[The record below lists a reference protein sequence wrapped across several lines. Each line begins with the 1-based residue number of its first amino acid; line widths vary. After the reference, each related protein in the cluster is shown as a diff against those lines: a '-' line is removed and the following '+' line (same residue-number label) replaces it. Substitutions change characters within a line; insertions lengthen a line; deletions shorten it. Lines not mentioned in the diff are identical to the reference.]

1 MKYSEIIVNEWLE
14 FSGILPEAVSV
25 KLIGMTEEKAE
36 ELSAEFYRIMLDD
49 PHASRFLSPDVVQSR
64 LRQSMRQWII
74 NALTL
79 KGDALLAFAGH
90 QYQIGNIHSRV
101 GIPASL
107 VLKGMRIIT
116 QSMLTYIQSLPLDL
130 RVSILMQKYV
140 SVSIQI
146 ASELMTYAYENYQ
159 LNEAKN
165 EESYRLYN
173 LIGNPELEKG
183 KQQAALF
190 NWENGLIYA
199 LVARTNNIQS
209 YLLSDSEFG
218 LWFRHKCGQHFGNQ
232 PEIDKIGQLIDDIDS
247 MLQKGVDGEGNALE
261 LIQSLLSDIRAK
273 TMIIN
278 NLFSSL
284 FEDAS
289 RLESGKD
296 ALTKLL
302 NRRFMSTILKHE
314 VKLVMGNGR
323 NLSVVMLDVDNF
335 KKVND
340 TWGHSAGDE
349 VLRHI
354 ATILTESTRASDYV
368 FRYGGEEFMIVYLEY
383 TPQQT
388 LTFVEAIRE
397 KIRNTPCEMPDGH
410 KLQLSAS
417 FGVSH
422 YRGHPDYQKMVDEAD
437 KALYDAKN
445 SGRNRVVEFTSQPRQ
460 GAFAVSV

>member
-1 MKYSEIIVNEWLE
+1 MKYSELIVKEWLE
-14 FSGILPEAVSV
+14 FSGMLPELVSV
-25 KLIGMTEEKAE
+25 QLIGMTEEKAE
-36 ELSAEFYRIMLDD
+36 ELAEEFYRIMLDD
-49 PHASRFLSPDVVQSR
+49 PYAARFISPDVVQAR
-64 LRQSMRQWII
+64 LRHSMQQWII
-74 NALTL
+74 STLTL
-79 KGDALLAFAGH
+79 KGDALLAFAGR
-90 QYQIGNIHSRV
+90 QYDIGNIHSRV

-116 QSMLTYIQSLPLDL
+116 QSMLTYIQSLPLDS

-173 LIGNPELEKG
+173 LIGNPELERG

-199 LVARTNNIQS
+199 LVSRTNNIES
-209 YLLSDSEFG
+209 YLLNDSEFG
-218 LWFRHKCGQHFGNQ
+218 LWFRHKCGQYFGQQ
-232 PEIDKIGQLIDDIDS
+232 PEIDKIGQLIEDIDG
-247 MLQKGVDGEGNALE
+247 MLKKDVDGEGNELE

-284 FEDAS
+284 FDDAS

-314 VKLVMGNGR
+314 VKLVMANGR
-323 NLSVVMLDVDNF
+323 NLSVVMLDVDHF

-340 TWGHSAGDE
+340 TWGHSAGDD
-349 VLRHI
+349 VLRHV
-354 ATILTESTRASDYV
+354 ATILTDSTRPNDYV
-368 FRYGGEEFMIVYLEY
+368 FRYGGEEFLIVYLEFN
-383 TPQQT
+383 PHQT
-388 LTFVEAIRE
+388 LSFVEAIRE
-397 KIRNTPCEMPDGH
+397 KIHSTPCEMPDGH
-410 KLQLSAS
+410 MLQVSAS

-422 YRGHPDYQKMVDEAD
+422 FRGHPDYQQMVDEAD
-437 KALYDAKN
+437 MALYDAKN
-445 SGRNRVVEFTSQPRQ
+445 SGRNRVVEFARKR
-460 GAFAVSV
+460 

>member
-1 MKYSEIIVNEWLE
+1 MKYSEQIVKEWMEL
-14 FSGILPEAVSV
+14 SSVLPESISSKLAV
-25 KLIGMTEEKAE
+25 IAEEKALLLAE
-36 ELSAEFYRIMLDD
+36 EFYDIMLKD
-49 PHASRFLSPDVVQSR
+49 PHAGRYLSSEVVHSR
-64 LRQSMRQWII
+64 LRHSMKKWIV

-79 KGDALLAFAGH
+79 KGEALLDFAGH

-116 QSMLTYIQSLPLDL
+116 QSMLSWIQSLMFEE
-130 RVSILMQKYV
+130 RMSILMQQYV

-173 LIGNPELEKG
+173 LIDNPEIEKG

-190 NWENGLIYA
+190 NWENNLIYA
-199 LVARTNNIQS
+199 LISRTNNIQS
-209 YLLSDSEFG
+209 YLLTDSEFG
-218 LWFRHKCGQHFGNQ
+218 LWFRHKCGQHFGKQ
-232 PEIDKIGQLIDDIDS
+232 PEIAKIGTLITDIDE
-247 MLQKGVDGEGNALE
+247 MLQNSTSVEGLE
-261 LIQSLLSDIRAK
+261 PLQSLLSDIRAK

-278 NLFSSL
+278 NMFSSL
-284 FEDAS
+284 FEDAN
-289 RLESGKD
+289 RIESGKD

-314 VKLVMGNGR
+314 VKLALDEGHP
-323 NLSVVMLDVDNF
+323 LSVVMLDVDFF
-335 KKVND
+335 KKIND
-340 TWGHSAGDE
+340 TWGHSSGDE

-354 ATILTESTRASDYV
+354 ATILSDSTRASDYV
-368 FRYGGEEFMIVYLEY
+368 FRYGGEEFMIVYLEFSHH
-383 TPQQT
+383 QT
-388 LTFVEAIRE
+388 MCLVESIRQ
-397 KIRNTPCEMPDGH
+397 KIEESPIEMPDGH
-410 KLQLSAS
+410 QLKLTAS

-422 YRGHPDYQKMVDEAD
+422 FNGHPDYQKMVEEAD

-445 SGRNRVVEFTSQPRQ
+445 SGRNRVVEFK
-460 GAFAVSV
+460 A

>member
-1 MKYSEIIVNEWLE
+1 MNYSEKIVQEWME
-14 FSGILPEAVSV
+14 FSCVLPEPALVT
-25 KLIGMTEEKAE
+25 LTAIAEEKAGT
-36 ELSAEFYRIMLDD
+36 LADEFYDIMLTD
-49 PHASRFLSPDVVQSR
+49 PHASAYISSDVVQSR
-64 LRQSMRQWII
+64 LRNSMKKWII

-79 KGDALLAFAGH
+79 KGEELLGFAAH
-90 QYQIGNIHSRV
+90 QYEIGNIHSRV

-116 QSMLTYIQSLPLDL
+116 QEMLTYIQSLELEPKTS
-130 RVSILMQKYV
+130 VLMQKYV

-165 EESYRLYN
+165 EESYRISN
-173 LIGNPELEKG
+173 LIDNPELEKG

-199 LVARTNNIQS
+199 LVSRTSNIQS
-209 YLLSDSEFG
+209 YLLNDSEFG

-232 PEIDKIGQLIDDIDS
+232 PEISKIGMLIQEIDG
-247 MLQKGVDGEGNALE
+247 MLQKTANTEGSALE
-261 LIQSLLSDIRAK
+261 YIQSLLSDIRAK

-278 NLFSSL
+278 NLFTSL
-284 FEDAS
+284 FEDAT
-289 RLESGKD
+289 RLENGKD

-314 VKLVMGNGR
+314 VKLVMENGR
-323 NLSVVMLDVDNF
+323 NLSVVMLDIDHF
-335 KKVND
+335 KKIND

-349 VLRHI
+349 VLRHL
-354 ATILTESTRASDYV
+354 ATILTDSTRASDYV

-383 TPQQT
+383 SKQQT
-388 LTFVEAIRE
+388 LNFVESIRE
-397 KIRNTPCEMPDGH
+397 KIFNSPCEMPDGY

-422 YRGHPDYQKMVDEAD
+422 YRGHPDYQKLVDEAD
-437 KALYDAKN
+437 KALYEAKN
-445 SGRNRVVEFTSQPRQ
+445 TGRNKVVEFK
-460 GAFAVSV
+460 A

>member
-1 MKYSEIIVNEWLE
+1 MNYSEQIVKEWMEL
-14 FSGILPEAVSV
+14 SSVLPESISEKLAV
-25 KLIGMTEEKAE
+25 IAEDKAMV
-36 ELSAEFYRIMLDD
+36 LADEFYDLMLKD
-49 PHASRFLSPDVVQSR
+49 PHAGQYLCSDVVQSR
-64 LRQSMRQWII
+64 LRFSMKKWIV

-79 KGDALLAFAGH
+79 KGDELLDFAGH
-90 QYQIGNIHSRV
+90 QYKIGNIHSRV

-116 QSMLTYIQSLPLDL
+116 QSMLTYIQSLP
-130 RVSILMQKYV
+130 VEQKTSILMQQYV

-165 EESYRLYN
+165 EESYRLFN
-173 LIGNPELEKG
+173 LIDNPELEKG

-199 LVARTNNIQS
+199 LISRTNNIQS

-232 PEIDKIGQLIDDIDS
+232 PEIAKIGKLIDDIDN
-247 MLQKGVDGEGNALE
+247 MLKNSAEIEVLE
-261 LIQSLLSDIRAK
+261 HLQSLLSDIRAK

-278 NLFSSL
+278 NLFISL

-314 VKLVMGNGR
+314 VKLALGNGR
-323 NLSVVMLDVDNF
+323 NLSVVMLDIDFF
-335 KKVND
+335 KRIND
-340 TWGHSAGDE
+340 TWGHSAGDD

-354 ATILTESTRASDYV
+354 AAILTENTRSSDYV

-383 TPQQT
+383 THQQT
-388 LTFVEAIRE
+388 LNFVEAIRQ
-397 KIRNTPCEMPDGH
+397 KIQDSPIEMPDSH
-410 KLQLSAS
+410 MLQLSAS

-422 YRGHPDYQKMVDEAD
+422 FNGHPDYQKMVDEAD
-437 KALYDAKN
+437 KALYDAKHG
-445 SGRNRVVEFTSQPRQ
+445 GRNRVVQFK
-460 GAFAVSV
+460 A

>member
-1 MKYSEIIVNEWLE
+1 MNYSEKIVTEWME
-14 FSGILPEAVSV
+14 FSCVLPESVSAVLST
-25 KLIGMTEEKAE
+25 IAQEKAAI
-36 ELSAEFYRIMLDD
+36 LADEFYDIMLND
-49 PHASRFLSPDVVQSR
+49 PHADKYLSSEVVQSR
-64 LRQSMRQWII
+64 LRDSMKQWII
-74 NALTL
+74 NTLTL
-79 KGDALLAFAGH
+79 KGEALLAFAGH
-90 QYQIGNIHSRV
+90 QYEIGNIHSRV

-116 QSMLTYIQSLPLDL
+116 QSMLTYIQSLPLEQKIS
-130 RVSILMQKYV
+130 VVMQKYV

-165 EESYRLYN
+165 EESYRIAN
-173 LIGNPELEKG
+173 LIDNPELEKG

-199 LVARTNNIQS
+199 LVSRTSNIQS
-209 YLLSDSEFG
+209 YLLNDSEFG

-232 PEIDKIGQLIDDIDS
+232 PEIAKIGKLIEEIDG
-247 MLQKGVDGEGNALE
+247 MLQKSVGGEGNALE

-278 NLFSSL
+278 NLFISL
-284 FEDAS
+284 FEDAT
-289 RLESGKD
+289 RLENGKD

-323 NLSVVMLDVDNF
+323 NLSVVMLDIDHF
-335 KKVND
+335 KKIND
-340 TWGHSAGDE
+340 TWGHSAGDD
-349 VLRHI
+349 VLRHL
-354 ATILTESTRASDYV
+354 AAILTENTRPSDYV

-383 TPQQT
+383 SPQQT
-388 LTFVEAIRE
+388 LSFVEGIRE
-397 KIRNTPCEMPDGH
+397 KIYNSPCEMPDGSS
-410 KLQLSAS
+410 LQLSAS

-422 YRGHPDYQKMVDEAD
+422 YRGHPDYQKLVDEAD
-437 KALYDAKN
+437 KALYEAKN
-445 SGRNRVVEFTSQPRQ
+445 SGRNRVVEFK
-460 GAFAVSV
+460 G